1 MPCSSWARPCA
12 TLALIGAGAL
22 SCAPAG
28 AQSRDEIAAMRAEL
42 TALRA
47 RVDQLESRLASAA
60 AVERPAAATPIPSQS
75 PAGLAGSNSEP
86 GEVALDP
93 RSSNYWPIPGSATE
107 LRLSGYIR
115 LGASIDLIDNLNSF
129 KFRAG
134 DIHPRGDPRRD
145 QRGNLQS
152 QLRLSR
158 ISIDSRTP
166 TRLGELRTMLAVDF
180 AGSEPRSYQLEA
192 TQNNGFHLRLTHAY
206 ASLGPFPLFGISSE
220 LLIGQTWSNF
230 LDDPDTPETIDPSGP
245 AAIPSQRQPQL
256 RYTARFGP
264 HALSLALEN
273 PIGEYQLPGTA
284 AASNVYNAST
294 TNRWPDISARYE
306 VEAGWGHA
314 QVSAILRRF
323 TLSDGAGH
331 SASATGYGVV
341 AGASLNLPGSDRI
354 GGQIWFGDGIGKF
367 VPDEFGSPNGFAV
380 NNPGAPSV
388 EARTQRSFGGT
399 LWGRHFWGPAWRSNL
414 AFGYSR
420 QDYAGFVVPAPD
432 QADRIVTSHLNLI
445 YTPLPM
451 IDLGIELEYGLKT
464 FRRALG
470 LDDADALRIGFSSRI
485 KFN

>member
-1 MPCSSWARPCA
+1 
-12 TLALIGAGAL
+12 
-22 SCAPAG
+22 
-28 AQSRDEIAAMRAEL
+28 MRAEL
-42 TALRA
+42 SALHA
-47 RVDQLESRLASAA
+47 RVDQLERRLAAA
-60 AVERPAAATPIPSQS
+60 AISAPAVAAAPSALQPAAG
-75 PAGLAGSNSEP
+75 PAAPAAPRSNSEP
-86 GEVALDP
+86 GELPLDP
-93 RSSNYWPIPGSATE
+93 LASNYWQFPGSATQ

-115 LGASIDLIDNLNSF
+115 LGAFVDLTDNLNSF

-145 QRGNLQS
+145 QRGNIQS

-180 AGSEPRSYQLEA
+180 SGAEPRSYQLEA
-192 TQNNGFHLRLTHAY
+192 LQNNGFHLRLTHAY
-206 ASLGPFPLFGISSE
+206 ASLGPFPLFGLSSE

-245 AAIPSQRQPQL
+245 AAVPSQRLPQL
-256 RYTARFGP
+256 RYTARFGA

-273 PIGEYQLPGTA
+273 PIGEYQLPGTSA
-284 AASNVYNAST
+284 AANVYNAST
-294 TNRWPDISARYE
+294 TNRWPDISAKYE

-314 QVSAILRRF
+314 QLSAILRRF
-323 TLSDGAGH
+323 DISDDAGH
-331 SASATGYGVV
+331 SASATGFGVI
-341 AGASLNLPGSDRI
+341 AGGTLNLSGNDRI
-354 GGQIWFGDGIGKF
+354 GGQLWFGDGIGKF
-367 VPDEFGSPNGFAV
+367 IPDEFGSPNGFAV
-380 NNPGAPSV
+380 NAFGTSSL

-399 LWGRHFWGPAWRSNL
+399 LWARHFWGPAWRSNL
-414 AFGYSR
+414 AFGLSR
-420 QDYAGFVVPAPD
+420 QDYAPFVVPAPD